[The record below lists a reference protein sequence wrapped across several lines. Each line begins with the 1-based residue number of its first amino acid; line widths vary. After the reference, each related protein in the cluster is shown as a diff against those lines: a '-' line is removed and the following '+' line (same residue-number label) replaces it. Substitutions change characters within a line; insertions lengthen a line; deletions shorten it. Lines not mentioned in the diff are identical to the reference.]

1 MSSKQPVPPPKNNK
15 LPFRFVCDHPHTGRF
30 GIVHYV
36 DGVPEHINLFG
47 KGMVKVTFE
56 NGDGC
61 YADLHNLAQVA
72 SPPPPPKRGQP

>member
-1 MSSKQPVPPPKNNK
+1 MSSKEPVPPPKEK
-15 LPFRFVCDHPHTGRF
+15 KVAVQIRGDHPHTGRF
-30 GIVHYV
+30 GLVHYI

-72 SPPPPPKRGQP
+72 PPPAPPKRKP